1 MIEKIFIVLI
11 KILKNNKMTTKIDQ
25 NNSTS
30 KPSTLSNI
38 KNMMKIGSDKLKEK
52 VIFSLT

>member
-1 MIEKIFIVLI
+1 
-11 KILKNNKMTTKIDQ
+11 MTTKIDQ
-25 NNSTS
+25 NNTTS

-52 VIFSLT
+52 VIFLLT